1 MDRKNH
7 KLTRSR
13 IKSLKKRLPVKSL
26 INLRFMV
33 RRLEELCVNTI
44 NKVGNQRASLLKPTN

>member
-33 RRLEELCVNTI
+33 RRLERTMRERH
-44 NKVGNQRASLLKPTN
+44 KQGR